1 MGDPRNKKYRKL
13 KQAGV
18 RELKGRKMKPGDEK
32 RLAELGVN
40 YGQTIRESSGGDPGA
55 SGRAA
60 AGNINSKSK
69 SKREAAERKVK
80 AMHSSTGFWESKH
93 GGKLLKKE
101 QRIQERQN
109 KDLPT
114 YRQKTGTIFKSSIQP
129 GNDLNFK
136 NNSADKWKKNFD

>member
-1 MGDPRNKKYRKL
+1 MGDPNKKKHRQL
-13 KQAGV
+13 KRAGV

-32 RLAELGVN
+32 LLADLGVN

-55 SGRAA
+55 SGRGA

-69 SKREAAERKVK
+69 SKRDAAAREIE
-80 AMHSSTGFWESKH
+80 AMHSSTGFWESKPAE
-93 GGKLLKKE
+93 KLLNKE

-114 YRQKTGTIFKSSIQP
+114 YRQKTGTIFKTSIQP

-136 NNSADKWKKNFD
+136 NNSAEKWKKNFD